1 MLKEGTSTD
10 VMGISTKDY
19 KNIDNINVV
28 SIPHKTSTNTVLN
41 VSRVYT
47 PNNTQ
52 EIQSETCAEERI
64 VSAFDVANEILQHFK
79 HPISTMKLHKLLYYC
94 QAWNMVWEEKPLFK
108 EKIEAW
114 ANGPVVREV
123 FNFHRGLYE
132 ISIRDFTLG
141 NSDLLSSGQKETV
154 ESVLNFY
161 GEKSAQW
168 LIDQTHSEMPW
179 INARKGLA
187 SNERGDEEI
196 LLSDMADYYSSLS

>member
-1 MLKEGTSTD
+1 MLKKGTSTD
-10 VMGISTKDY
+10 AIYISAKDY
-19 KNIDNINVV
+19 KNLDHINVV
-28 SIPHKTSTNTVLN
+28 NIPYKIDTNTAFN
-41 VSRVYT
+41 ASSVYIT
-47 PNNTQ
+47 NNTQ
-52 EIQSETCAEERI
+52 KIQSETCTKERI

-79 HPISTMKLHKLLYYC
+79 NPISTMKLHKLLYYC

-132 ISIRDFTLG
+132 ISIRNFPLG
-141 NSDLLSSGQKETV
+141 NSDLLSNGQKETI

-179 INARKGLA
+179 KNARKGLA

>member
-1 MLKEGTSTD
+1 MLKKRTSTD
-10 VMGISTKDY
+10 AIYISTKDY
-19 KNIDNINVV
+19 KNLDHINVV
-28 SIPHKTSTNTVLN
+28 NIPHKIDTNTAFN
-41 VSRVYT
+41 TSSVYIT
-47 PNNTQ
+47 DNTQ
-52 EIQSETCAEERI
+52 KIQSETCTEERI

-79 HPISTMKLHKLLYYC
+79 NPISTMKLHKLLYYC

-132 ISIRDFTLG
+132 ISIRNFPLG
-141 NSDLLSSGQKETV
+141 NSDLLSSSQKETI

-161 GEKSAQW
+161 GGKSAQW

-179 INARKGLA
+179 KNARKGLA